1 MTAQT
6 INRGPGSLLPALPEA
21 HGRAGLGGTLASE
34 WTKIRSVRSTMWSLL
49 FTVLIVVGLGAL
61 LNWANSTH
69 EVASGVQLATHED
82 LVQRTLGAII
92 LGQLVMVVFGAMAV
106 TTEYSTGMI
115 RTSLS
120 AQPRRMDVFWAKLIV
135 VAAVSL
141 VVGEVVSF
149 ASFLVSANFWHG
161 RGVDL
166 TLGSPGALQAV
177 AGGGLYL
184 AGTALLSFGFGA
196 LLRHTAGAIVTG
208 VFLVFVVDI
217 LENAMP
223 QSWQDHVDK
232 WLPPNAGTEVW
243 ATRHIPGVD
252 LGSWTGFLVFM
263 LYAVGAILLGAIRFK
278 RSDA

>member
-1 MTAQT
+1 MAAQT
-6 INRGPGSLLPALPEA
+6 IARGPGSTLPALPEA
-21 HGRAGLGGTLASE
+21 RGRAGLGGTLASE

-49 FTVLIVVGLGAL
+49 LTVVIVVGLGAL

-69 EVASGVQLATHED
+69 TDETAAVLAHRD

-120 AQPRRMDVFWAKLIV
+120 AQPRRMQVFWAKLAV
-135 VAAVSL
+135 VSVVSL

-149 ASFLVSANFWHG
+149 ATFLISANFWHNK
-161 RGVDL
+161 GVSLSLSDHD
-166 TLGSPGALQAV
+166 ALQAV
-177 AGGGLYL
+177 IGGGLYL
-184 AGTALLSFGFGA
+184 AGTALLAFGFGA
-196 LLRHTAGAIVTG
+196 LLRHTAGTIVAG

-217 LENAMP
+217 LEDAMP
-223 QSWQDHVDK
+223 QNWQDHVDK
-232 WLPPNAGTEVW
+232 WLPPNAGGEVW
-243 ATRHIPGVD
+243 ATQHVVGTD
-252 LGSWTGFLVFM
+252 LGAWTGFLVFM
-263 LYAVGAILLGAIRFK
+263 LYAVGAIILGAIRFK

>member
-6 INRGPGSLLPALPEA
+6 ITRGAGPVLPALPEA

-34 WTKIRSVRSTMWSLL
+34 WTKIKSVRSTIWSLL
-49 FTVLIVVGLGAL
+49 LTVLIVVGLGAL

-69 EVASGVQLATHED
+69 EVATAAQLAQRD

-115 RTSLS
+115 RTSLA

-135 VAAVSL
+135 VAAVSF

-149 ASFLVSANFWHG
+149 ASFLVSVNFWHAK
-161 RGVDL
+161 GVSL
-166 TLGSPGALQAV
+166 SLGSHDALQAV
-177 AGGGLYL
+177 IGGGLYL
-184 AGTALLSFGFGA
+184 AGTALLAFGLGA
-196 LLRHTAGAIVTG
+196 LIRHTAGAIVTG

-223 QSWQDHVDK
+223 QNWQDHVDK
-232 WLPPNAGTEVW
+232 WLPPNAGDEVW
-243 ATRHIPGVD
+243 ATQHVVGTD
-252 LGSWTGFLVFM
+252 LGAWTGFLVFM
-263 LYAVGAILLGAIRFK
+263 LYAVGAIIFGAIRFK